1 MTSIKI
7 DDVSFSYNNVDVLKD
22 ISLEFNSSNLTCII
36 GPNGVGKTTL
46 VKCINRLLKPN
57 KGLITIDGEDLST
70 FSLLDL
76 AKRMAFVPNSVSSVF
91 SMSVSE
97 AILMGRYPHSG
108 WVTSDYDLRVVEDI
122 IHTMNLEDLADRN
135 FRELSAGQTQRVVI
149 ARGLVQEPE
158 ILILDEP
165 TSNLDV
171 KHQMDIMKFLSNYS
185 KNMNI
190 KVIMVCHDLN
200 ITSNFAD
207 RIIMMHNG
215 RVFADGTAGQV
226 MTEKNIKDVYG
237 VNSKIID
244 VDGRPH
250 VIMLKD

>member
-22 ISLEFNSSNLTCII
+22 ISLEFSSSNLTCII

-57 KGLITIDGEDLST
+57 KGSITIDGEDLST

-76 AKRMAFVPNSVSSVF
+76 ARRMAFVPNSVSSVF

-135 FRELSAGQTQRVVI
+135 FRELSAGQTQSVVI

-207 RIIMMHNG
+207 RIIIMHNG
-215 RVFADGTAGQV
+215 RVFADGTAEQV
-226 MTEKNIKDVYG
+226 MTEENIRNVYG

>member
-1 MTSIKI
+1 M
-7 DDVSFSYNNVDVLKD
+7 LKD
-22 ISLEFNSSNLTCII
+22 ISLEFSSSNLTCII

-57 KGLITIDGEDLST
+57 KGSITIDGEDLST

-76 AKRMAFVPNSVSSVF
+76 ARRMAFVPNSVSSVF

-171 KHQMDIMKFLSNYS
+171 KHQMDIMKFLNNYS

-207 RIIMMHNG
+207 RIIIMHNG
-215 RVFADGTAGQV
+215 RVFADGTAEQV
-226 MTEKNIKDVYG
+226 MTEENIRNVYG

>member
-57 KGLITIDGEDLST
+57 KGSITIDGEDLST

-76 AKRMAFVPNSVSSVF
+76 ARRMAFVPNSVSSVF

-171 KHQMDIMKFLSNYS
+171 KHQMDIMKFLNNYS

-207 RIIMMHNG
+207 RIIIMHNG
-215 RVFADGTAGQV
+215 RVFADGTAEQV
-226 MTEKNIKDVYG
+226 MTEENIRNVYG

>member
-1 MTSIKI
+1 MTAVKL
-7 DDVSFSYNNVDVLKD
+7 DDVSFSYDNVGVLND
-22 ISLEFNSSNLTCII
+22 ISLELNDSNLTCII

-46 VKCINRLLKPN
+46 VKCINRLLKPS
-57 KGLITIDGEDLST
+57 KGTITLDGMDIST
-70 FSLLDL
+70 FSLFDL
-76 AKRMAFVPNSVSSVF
+76 AKKMAFVPNSVSNVF

-108 WVTSDYDLRVVEDI
+108 WMTSEEDLRVVEEM
-122 IHTMNLEDLADRN
+122 IHIMHLEDLADRN

-149 ARGLVQEPE
+149 ARGLAQEPE

-171 KHQMDIMKFLSNYS
+171 KHQMDIMKFLNNYS

-200 ITSNFAD
+200 ITSSFAD

-215 RVFADGTAGQV
+215 RVFADGTADQV
-226 MTEKNIKDVYG
+226 MTEENIREVYN
-237 VNSKIID
+237 VNSRIID

-250 VIMLKD
+250 IIMLKD

>member
-22 ISLEFNSSNLTCII
+22 ISLEFSSSNLTCII

-57 KGLITIDGEDLST
+57 KGSITIDGEDLST

-76 AKRMAFVPNSVSSVF
+76 ARRMAFVPNSVSSVF

-122 IHTMNLEDLADRN
+122 IHTMNLEDLTDRN

-171 KHQMDIMKFLSNYS
+171 KHQMDIMKFLNNYS

-215 RVFADGTAGQV
+215 RVFADGTAEQV
-226 MTEKNIKDVYG
+226 MTEENIRNVYG

>member
-22 ISLEFNSSNLTCII
+22 ISLEFSSSNLTCII

-57 KGLITIDGEDLST
+57 KGSITIDGEDLST

-76 AKRMAFVPNSVSSVF
+76 ARRMAFVPNSVSSVF

-171 KHQMDIMKFLSNYS
+171 KHQMDIMKFLNNYS

-207 RIIMMHNG
+207 RIIIMHNG
-215 RVFADGTAGQV
+215 RVFADGTAEQV
-226 MTEKNIKDVYG
+226 MTEENIRNVYG

>member
-7 DDVSFSYNNVDVLKD
+7 NNVSFSYNNVDVLKD
-22 ISLEFNSSNLTCII
+22 ISLEFSSSNLTCII

-57 KGLITIDGEDLST
+57 KGSITIDGEDLST

-76 AKRMAFVPNSVSSVF
+76 SKRMAFVPNSVSSVF

-97 AILMGRYPHSG
+97 AILMGRYPHSE

-215 RVFADGTAGQV
+215 RVFADGTAEQV
-226 MTEKNIKDVYG
+226 MTEENIRNVYG